1 MTGRGPELRASRGND
16 DAQTA
21 HERRAQAWIGGRG
34 GEGVALGVHRACER
48 RIRRAHACGDRRTVA
63 GRAAAA
69 LIRPRVAWRRQL
81 RVGAVLADELAAA
94 IGVVLVQEATDRNV
108 DLIRVA
114 EESFAIGGREL
125 ERLHVVV
132 KERKRTR
139 SE

>member
-1 MTGRGPELRASRGND
+1 MMPRPRTSGAPRPGS
-16 DAQTA
+16 
-21 HERRAQAWIGGRG
+21 
-34 GEGVALGVHRACER
+34 EGVAAKALPSASIAHANDVSGAP
-48 RIRRAHACGDRRTVA
+48 HACGDRRTVA

-125 ERLHVVV
+125 ERLHIVV